1 MNLHSVQPP
10 VRALL
15 ALTVGLFACAGPNRR
30 DVHPERPAY
39 GPSVYVA
46 PRARAV
52 KKVAVLPFRAPT
64 ALIGESVA
72 DLWVTEILRSGRH
85 EVVERSR
92 LSAVLGEAELAL
104 SGLSSSRAAEIGTMA
119 GADAIVMGTVDEY
132 STSAQSG
139 RVVPVVSLSARMVDC
154 ASGDV
159 LWSAEHSVKGAPNQ
173 TPSLLARRAVNE
185 MMSAIYRRY

>member
-1 MNLHSVQPP
+1 MNNHKVQPA
-10 VRALL
+10 VRSLL
-15 ALTVGLFACAGPNRR
+15 VLTLGLCACASPDRR
-30 DVHPERPAY
+30 DVHPARPEQ

-52 KKVAVLPFRAPT
+52 RKVAVLPFKAPT

-104 SGLSSSRAAEIGTMA
+104 SGLSTSRAAELGAMA

-139 RVVPVVSLSARMVDC
+139 RLVPVVSLSARMVDC
-154 ASGDV
+154 VSGDV
-159 LWSAEHSVKGAPNQ
+159 LWSADHSVKGAPNES
-173 TPSLLARRAVNE
+173 PSLLARRAVNE
-185 MMSAIYRRY
+185 MMSSIYRRY